1 MSRKSELCAQWAR
14 SGEERK
20 MGKVYAIINQKGGVG
35 KTTTVFNMA
44 AEMAEQGKKVLTI
57 DMDPQGSLTTSMGQ
71 VPSELEFTIGDLF
84 MELIDRKPLPDI
96 KDYILSRGKVEYI
109 PANLTLSVAD
119 ASMQRVIVAREYL
132 LKKIIAP
139 LRTLY
144 DYIIIDCPPTL
155 GSLVVNAL
163 TASDALIVP
172 VKSND
177 MDTKGFESLI
187 DTVEMIKMETN
198 PNLKIVGVLLTM
210 FDERLLE
217 AREVLKGLKESCEYF
232 RIPLYQAKIGTSTKA
247 ARAFRQRKTI
257 AEFDASSKIS
267 LSYKEFVR
275 EVLADE

>member
-1 MSRKSELCAQWAR
+1 
-14 SGEERK
+14 

>member
-1 MSRKSELCAQWAR
+1 
-14 SGEERK
+14 

-71 VPSELEFTIGDLF
+71 VPSELEYTIGDLF

-109 PANLTLSVAD
+109 PANLALSVAD
-119 ASMQRVIVAREYL
+119 ASIQRVIVAREYL

-139 LRTLY
+139 LRSLY

-172 VKSND
+172 IKAND
-177 MDTKGFESLI
+177 MDTKGFDSLI
-187 DTVEMIKMETN
+187 DTVEMIKIETN
-198 PNLKIVGVLLTM
+198 PSLKIEGVLLTM

-217 AREVLKGLKESCEYF
+217 ARDVLKTLEGSCEYF
-232 RIPLYQAKIGTSTKA
+232 SIPIYRAKIGTSTKA

-257 AEFDASSKIS
+257 AEFDINSKIS